1 MRLLTGSQNK
11 SFQFV
16 PESIASFGPTVLVE
30 GCDRDCSISWVHAW
44 TVASGV
50 VTGVREY
57 FNTTLTV
64 TRLGNNSRRNS
75 PASSD
80 AVQEPDYVRHH
91 CLADL
96 HAVHCEEGLQWQDIA
111 SRSEDLAIG
120 IGFCLLLQRLWR
132 NA

>member
-16 PESIASFGPTVLVE
+16 PESIASFGLTVLVE

-64 TRLGNNSRRNS
+64 LTWNNT
-75 PASSD
+75 ATKI
-80 AVQEPDYVRHH
+80 EHH
-91 CLADL
+91 
-96 HAVHCEEGLQWQDIA
+96 QA
-111 SRSEDLAIG
+111 SRVIGTGTFGCGSAIVEG
-120 IGFCLLLQRLWR
+120 RGLSIHWY
-132 NA
+132 